1 MVCSINSITSTIKQ
15 IPSQA
20 LKGIDKL
27 GEATCNGVNFTKDA
41 IKSHTPDNVKQTVKD
56 TFTKASDLVKNNKN
70 KAVGIAV
77 LLGATASAIKIA
89 TGLRHKIKN
98 ADQN

>member
-1 MVCSINSITSTIKQ
+1 MTLNINSITSTIKQ
-15 IPSQA
+15 IPGQT

-27 GEATCNGVNFTKDA
+27 GQATFNGVNLAKDA
-41 IKSHTPDNVKQTVKD
+41 IKTRAPQAVKD
-56 TFTKASDLVKNNKN
+56 TFVSAGNVIKNNKN

-77 LLGATASAIKIA
+77 LAGATASAIKIA

-98 ADQN
+98 ADQV